1 MLTLNYWRPGGN
13 NTNNSSKLDYLVNYH
28 TTNRSGGAYVKCIY
42 QSGRTMYVKY
52 YMDGSNQ

>member
-28 TTNRSGGAYVKCIY
+28 TTNRSGGAYVNK
-42 QSGRTMYVKY
+42 
-52 YMDGSNQ
+52 